1 MAGDQ
6 YWYNKVLGLHCDGT
20 NGSTTITDVK
30 GKTVTVNGSPAI
42 TTAQYP
48 SLTGKTSSLRIS
60 GAYNYLTV
68 PNSSGFEFGSGD
80 FTVRLWVRVDNL
92 SQTNPSYLI
101 HRGTATGYTAWAISC
116 VGGKFST
123 YGCSSGPSVIWNLSS
138 TNTFSSNTWY
148 LVEVSRNGTTITLRV
163 NGVTEGTAT
172 GATAALIA
180 ESGTVKIGAEQ
191 TFYVYPFSGYMAEI
205 EVFKGACVN
214 TSDYTPSSAPFLDE
228 YVSVSGTVKDS
239 SGNYAS
245 RLVRVSR
252 RDTGALLAT
261 LVSNQTT
268 GAWKQEAANTAAVVT
283 KHCAVLYDIHPSR
296 YMVLGLHC
304 DGTNGSTTFSE
315 VTGKTVT
322 AGGNAQI
329 STAQSKFGGASGYFD
344 GTGDYLSLADSTD
357 WDFGTGDFT
366 VRCWV
371 RLGSTGTVQTFLSNY
386 QTTTVGWTFRYKG
399 DTTTLQFLNGTTVL
413 LGATWAPSADTWYLV
428 EVSRISGYLR
438 MFVDGTQLGVSQS
451 NTTDITGSTS
461 SLYIGAQDA
470 SNTTP
475 LNGYLDDIEIYKGV
489 GLNNYGYTVPTSAFT
504 YSPIATPENAL
515 VYDNITPV

>member
-30 GKTVTVNGSPAI
+30 GKSATLNGNVQIS
-42 TTAQYP
+42 TAQYP
-48 SLTGKTSSLRIS
+48 PLTGKTSSLYFD
-60 GAYNYLTV
+60 GTGDYLTYA
-68 PNSSGFEFGSGD
+68 NSSDWEFGSGD
-80 FTVRLWVRVDNL
+80 FTVRLWCRPGNTGSAL
-92 SQTNPSYLI
+92 LI
-101 HRGTATGYTAWAISC
+101 HRGS
-116 VGGKFST
+116 
-123 YGCSSGPSVIWNLSS
+123 
-138 TNTFSSNTWY
+138 
-148 LVEVSRNGTTITLRV
+148 
-163 NGVTEGTAT
+163 AT
-172 GATAALIA
+172 GATAWSIWWSGAASKFYTDGSINGSTYAWSFNSTSTYSLNTWHLVELVRSGTSIYLFVDGALEGSATGISGSLVA
-180 ESGTVKIGAEQ
+180 ESGTMKIGTDQ
-191 TFYVYPFSGYMAEI
+191 GFGYQYTGYMSEI
-205 EVFKGACVN
+205 EIYKGAAQH
-214 TSDYTPSSAPFLDE
+214 TSAYTPSSDPFLDE

-386 QTTTVGWTFRYKG
+386 QTTTVGWTFQYKG